1 MRELKTGQFVGR
13 PMPRREDRRMLTGR
27 GQFVADLVLPRMLH
41 ATFIRSSLAHG
52 RIRSIDLSQAA
63 AVPGVVCVLSGADLR
78 AQLPPLPQQT
88 VPMPAKWRASV
99 RHKVDNPP
107 QPLLAFDTVRFV
119 GEPIAVIVAE
129 SRYIAEDA

>member
-41 ATFIRSSLAHG
+41 ATFIRSSVAHA
-52 RIRSIDLSQAA
+52 RIRSVDLSRAA
-63 AVPGVVCVLSGADLR
+63 TSPGVICVLSGADLR
-78 AQLPPLPQQT
+78 SQLPPLPQQT

-107 QPLLAFDTVRFV
+107 QPLLAFDNVRFV

-129 SRYIAEDA
+129 S